1 MLEVFNKTVRGASH
15 VSRDLPCQDWS
26 ISRSASRGTWQFVSV
41 ADGHGDPTCT
51 RSDRGSR
58 AAVDAAIRAFDELMR
73 FAFDRGGF
81 ASVRTGYWMARENGR
96 HAIRTM
102 ADELRGG
109 TPGGEVMRALAE
121 RIVGLWYDD
130 VTRAAADNPF
140 SPEELVLM
148 GLTPEEVA
156 ARPDV
161 GIHAYGTT
169 LMCCLVFDGKA
180 LLVQQGDGRCDVFF
194 ADGHVEQPIPWDDRC
209 YDVYTTSLCDDDAAR
224 RVRTWVIDLQETP
237 VAAIFMGTDGIEDSF
252 ATMEGTH
259 CFYRKLAGTVTE
271 LGVGPELDEFLA
283 GYLESLSSKG
293 SADDMSVAGVV
304 DLARLE
310 SLMPVFDQAVEA
322 YDKEL
327 ELERLERILQSKERK
342 RDALEQRREE
352 LTQQAATARSA
363 ARAMDGLRKEYEGFA
378 EQYNELVERR
388 RELGEEIRTL
398 RGGSSED
405 ATLPLADESL
415 YDRMEGFGPDVVG
428 GGS

>member
-1 MLEVFNKTVRGASH
+1 
-15 VSRDLPCQDWS
+15 
-26 ISRSASRGTWQFVSV
+26 
-41 ADGHGDPTCT
+41 
-51 RSDRGSR
+51 
-58 AAVDAAIRAFDELMR
+58 
-73 FAFDRGGF
+73 
-81 ASVRTGYWMARENGR
+81 MARENGR

-130 VTRAAADNPF
+130 VRRAAADNPF
-140 SPEELVLM
+140 SPEELALM

-156 ARPDV
+156 ARPDA

-352 LTQQAATARSA
+352 LTRQAAAARSA

-388 RELGEEIRTL
+388 RELGKEIRTL
-398 RGGSSED
+398 RGGLSED
-405 ATLPLADESL
+405 ATLPLADGSL
-415 YDRMEGFGPDVVG
+415 YDRMEGFGPDAVG
-428 GGS
+428 GGA